1 MRIEIVKDKVVGFQ
15 VRVVNDDG
23 QILRM
28 FVYRTIEGARVAA
41 AAWRVA
47 FDECEI
53 VAKSG
58 VKHTG
63 S

>member
-28 FVYRTIEGARVAA
+28 FVYRTIEAARRAAEAWTVAYGDC
-41 AAWRVA
+41 RIE
-47 FDECEI
+47 D
-53 VAKSG
+53 KSG
-58 VKHTG
+58 MKEPPQ
-63 S
+63 